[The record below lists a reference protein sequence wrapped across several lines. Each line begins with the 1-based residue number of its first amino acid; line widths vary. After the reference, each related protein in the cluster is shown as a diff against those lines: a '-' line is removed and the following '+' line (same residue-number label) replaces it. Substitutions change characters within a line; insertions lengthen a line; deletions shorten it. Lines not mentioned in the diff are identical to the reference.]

1 MFETL
6 LQTIEKN
13 WPDYLARLIGI
24 IVILVL
30 ARVVTAIFKR
40 IIAKAYDRRIQKTAE
55 TEKKR
60 RLGTLSLVLQNVFKY
75 VLWFI
80 AIIGILQLLGLGA
93 TVGSLLATAGI
104 AGLAI
109 GIGAQSLIGDV
120 VAGLFILFENE
131 ISVGDYV
138 KIGDVVGTVQ
148 EIALR
153 TTIVKGW
160 RGELYTIPNG
170 KMGVLINYSRTN
182 QMAVIEAD
190 IAYEADLE
198 RAVECM
204 LAAAASYAA
213 DNPTL
218 VAGEAQMLGVVQLGQ
233 SGVTLRMAVPV
244 QPARQWKVQYEL
256 LPLVKAELEK
266 MGVEIPYNRLVVL
279 TKTKGESQ

>member
-6 LQTIEKN
+6 LHTIEKN

-24 IVILVL
+24 IAIIVL
-30 ARVVTAIFKR
+30 ARIATAVIKH
-40 IIAKAYDRRIQKTAE
+40 IIAKAYDRRIQKTE
-55 TEKKR
+55 GTEKKR
-60 RLGTLSLVLQNVFKY
+60 RLGTVSLVLQNVLKY
-75 VLWFI
+75 ILWFV

-104 AGLAI
+104 AGIAI

-120 VAGLFILFENE
+120 VAGLFILFENAV
-131 ISVGDYV
+131 SVGDYIQ
-138 KIGDVVGTVQ
+138 IGDAIGTVQ

-153 TTIVKGW
+153 TTTIKGW

-170 KMGVLINYSRTN
+170 KIGTLINYSRTD
-182 QMAVIEAD
+182 QLAIVEVD
-190 IAYEADLE
+190 IAYEADLD
-198 RAVECM
+198 RAAECM

-213 DNPTL
+213 ENPTL
-218 VAGEAQMLGVVQLGQ
+218 VAGEARMLGVVQLGQ

-256 LPLVKAELEK
+256 PPLVKAELQK
-266 MGVEIPYNRLVVL
+266 MDVEIPYNRLVVL
-279 TKTKGESQ
+279 TKSKGEST